1 LHHIFSAFGLR
12 FFAALKMTQHS
23 KSDTTEKTSKNRA
36 DEHLATGHV
45 TFASIMQRQAE
56 APIPSRYGQFR
67 MLAYADKSSE
77 RMPHI
82 AFVAEGFDS
91 AQQPVAVRIHSEC
104 MTGDVFGSR
113 RCDCGE
119 QLEASL
125 RIAAERN
132 GVVIYL
138 RQEGRGIGLIN
149 KLKAY
154 QLQDLGLNTA
164 EANTHLG
171 FDVDARQYDAAVAI
185 LQDLDIQSVELIT
198 NNPDKVEALR
208 RSPVRVAG
216 RIPLV
221 IAPQADN
228 RPYLQTKQDLMGH
241 LLGL

>member
-1 LHHIFSAFGLR
+1 
-12 FFAALKMTQHS
+12 
-23 KSDTTEKTSKNRA
+23 
-36 DEHLATGHV
+36 
-45 TFASIMQRQAE
+45 MQRQAE
-56 APIPSRYGQFR
+56 APIPSRYGQFN

-82 AFVAEGFDS
+82 AMVADHFDPS
-91 AQQPVAVRIHSEC
+91 KPVAVRIHSEC

-119 QLEASL
+119 QLETSL
-125 RIAAERN
+125 HIAAERG

-154 QLQDLGLNTA
+154 KLQDTGLNTA

-171 FDVDARQYDAAVAI
+171 FDVDARQYDAAICI
-185 LQDLDIQSVELIT
+185 LQDLGIQQVELIT
-198 NNPDKVEALR
+198 NNPLKVEALR
-208 RSPVRVAG
+208 KSSIEVVG

-221 IAPQADN
+221 IPPQADS
-228 RPYLQTKQDLMGH
+228 RQYLQTKQDLMGH

>member
-1 LHHIFSAFGLR
+1 
-12 FFAALKMTQHS
+12 
-23 KSDTTEKTSKNRA
+23 
-36 DEHLATGHV
+36 
-45 TFASIMQRQAE
+45 MQRQAE
-56 APIPSRYGQFR
+56 ARIPSQYGQFT
-67 MLAYADKSSE
+67 MLAFADKPSE

-82 AFVAEGFDS
+82 AFIAEGFDPS
-91 AQQPVAVRIHSEC
+91 RPVPVRIHSEC
-104 MTGDVFGSR
+104 MTGDVFGSK

-119 QLEASL
+119 QLDASL
-125 RIAAERN
+125 RIAAERG

-154 QLQDLGLNTA
+154 NLQDLGLNTA

-171 FDVDARQYDAAVAI
+171 FDVDARQYDCAIFI
-185 LQDLDIQSVELIT
+185 LQNLGIAEVELIT

-221 IAPQADN
+221 IPPQDDSRN
-228 RPYLQTKQDLMGH
+228 YLKTKQDLMGH